1 MDYKHNQI
9 VLNDSNYATWK
20 IQCKMALMKDGLW
33 GFVNGMETIPDSND
47 VEATHKYHI
56 KRDRALATIVLAV
69 DPSLL
74 YIFLEMNPK
83 THLMCGKGYRNSFK
97 RSHGL
102 IN

>member
-47 VEATHKYHI
+47 VDATHKYNI

-74 YIFLEMNPK
+74 YIL
-83 THLMCGKGYRNSFK
+83 GQGGRVV
-97 RSHGL
+97 
-102 IN
+102 